1 MDLRRLETE
10 PAEDHLGLGLEAIP
24 AQGFEAV
31 LDLAIPVEQGRV
43 GLGTGHV
50 GGKPLELG
58 LEAPDLVEARQRLR
72 QHGRR
77 LTARDVL
84 RQIAHAHTAV
94 SVDAPGVRLLHP
106 GENAAERGLARA
118 VWTDEADALA
128 PPDPPRAVGEEGLA
142 PVSFRD
148 GF

>member
-1 MDLRRLETE
+1 MDLLRLEAE

-31 LDLAIPVEQGRV
+31 LDLAVPVEQRRV

-50 GGKPLELG
+50 GGEPLELG

-72 QHGRR
+72 QHGER
-77 LTARDVL
+77 LAARDLL
-84 RQIAHAHTAV
+84 RQIAHAHAAV
-94 SVDAPGVRLLHP
+94 DVHAPGVRLLHP

-118 VWTDEADALA
+118 VRTDEADALA
-128 PPDPPRAVGEEGLA
+128 PPDPPRAVGEERLA
-142 PVSFRD
+142 SVSLRD
-148 GF
+148 GL